1 MNDNM
6 FKGLR
11 LPVVQAPMA
20 GITNSLMVAEACK
33 AGVVGSLGAAML
45 SPADIQKTVA
55 EVREQT
61 DLAKQHLN
69 VNLFVIDN
77 YESGY
82 KLRPNQA
89 AWLEKYYEQYN
100 LEPPRDVSKFAHKF
114 EEQFETLLELA
125 PPIASFTF
133 GILSESQVDRLHAK
147 GIYVVGTATTTAEAI
162 AWEKVGADAICAQG
176 YEAGGHRGHFLD
188 PDHASDVGLFA
199 LIPEVKANVSIPV
212 IAAGGITDAKGI
224 KAALILGADAVQ
236 MGTIFLLSREATMPP
251 AHRRAMAEGN
261 QMAHDTTLTKAFTGK
276 YARGIRN
283 KYIQATESLSHE
295 DFPPYPVLGAYT
307 GPLKK
312 MDPNSP
318 DNLSLWSGQGISVA
332 RSQYGA
338 SSVAEIIKKLETE
351 YRK

>member
-1 MNDNM
+1 M
-6 FKGLR
+6 FKGLK
-11 LPVVQAPMA
+11 LPVIQAPMA

-45 SPADIQKTVA
+45 SPSDIQKTVA

-61 DLAKQHLN
+61 ELAKKHLN

-82 KLRPNQA
+82 KLKPNQV
-89 AWLEKYYEQYN
+89 AWLEKYYKQYN
-100 LEPPRDVSKFAHKF
+100 LEPPKDVTKFAHKF
-114 EEQFETLLELA
+114 EDQFEVLLELA

-147 GIYVVGTATTTAEAI
+147 GISVVGTATTTAEAI

-188 PDHASDVGLFA
+188 PERASDVGLFA

-212 IAAGGITDAKGI
+212 IAAGGISDARGI
-224 KAALILGADAVQ
+224 KAALTLGADAVQ
-236 MGTIFLLSREATMPP
+236 MGTIFLLSKEATMAP
-251 AHRRAMAEGN
+251 AHRRAMCEGS
-261 QMAHDTTLTKAFTGK
+261 QMAHDTALTRAFTGK
-276 YARGIRN
+276 FARGIRN
-283 KYIQATESLSHE
+283 KYIETTESLSS
-295 DFPPYPVLGAYT
+295 DDLPPYPVLNAYT

-318 DNLSLWSGQGISVA
+318 DNLSLWSGQGVSVA
-332 RSQYGA
+332 RGLYGA
-338 SSVAEIIKKLETE
+338 SSLAEIVNKLETE
-351 YRK
+351 YHK